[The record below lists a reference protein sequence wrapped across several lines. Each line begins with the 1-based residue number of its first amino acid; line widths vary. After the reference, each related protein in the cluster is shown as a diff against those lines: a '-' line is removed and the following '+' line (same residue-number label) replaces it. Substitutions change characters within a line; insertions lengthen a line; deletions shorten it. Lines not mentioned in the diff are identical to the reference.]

1 MTEERRTLTTRQGH
15 PVRDKQSL
23 RCVGECGPAM
33 LGNYPTQPSVV
44 G

>member
-15 PVRDKQSL
+15 PVSANQSL
-23 RCVGECGPAM
+23 RSMGERGPAT
-33 LGNYPTQPSVV
+33 LGNYPTKPGVV

>member
-15 PVRDKQSL
+15 PVSDNQSL

-33 LGNYPTQPSVV
+33 LGNYPTEPSVD